1 MKMKTSLLPLL
12 LCLSLLK
19 MVLARPVMQSIIIN
33 QHEWQ
38 VPNEPGWE
46 EVIQDAEDVQQQ
58 IFNSCQTP
66 MECSRIVDAMRM
78 VFLKYPV
85 SRKYLDGHSNDADD
99 LLASIFKWG
108 WWHWNTD
115 DILSWPSS
123 PSCPI
128 ETTEVKVI
136 VFACVFLTVEFS
148 LLT

>member
-1 MKMKTSLLPLL
+1 MEMKTSLLPIL
-12 LCLSLLK
+12 LCFSLLK
-19 MVLARPVMQSIIIN
+19 MVLARPAMQSIIIN

-66 MECSRIVDAMRM
+66 AECSRIVDAMRM
-78 VFLKYPV
+78 VFLKHPV

-108 WWHWNTD
+108 
-115 DILSWPSS
+115 
-123 PSCPI
+123 
-128 ETTEVKVI
+128 
-136 VFACVFLTVEFS
+136 
-148 LLT
+148 